1 MKTSRPSYQ
10 DNMLAFH
17 FSTTDMIHVSY
28 HVQITLTL
36 HELQIF
42 LTSRETAGRS
52 ALDEVLISIR
62 QTGKQAN
69 IKKHLGN
76 TKTGSTITEQ
86 KTGPEMPQEPKKH
99 TNNNLSDNNTTVT
112 LLDSRLFSRQTFW
125 CVTAGEAQVGP
136 VTFTMARFY

>member
-1 MKTSRPSYQ
+1 MLSPCVANDMPSKVSTLILVEFFYSDFSQMKTSRPSYQ

-62 QTGKQAN
+62 QTGKHQETSG
-69 IKKHLGN
+69 KHKDRL
-76 TKTGSTITEQ
+76 
-86 KTGPEMPQEPKKH
+86 
-99 TNNNLSDNNTTVT
+99 DNNRTKDWTRDAT
-112 LLDSRLFSRQTFW
+112 RT
-125 CVTAGEAQVGP
+125 
-136 VTFTMARFY
+136 